1 MGSRLKGRVRGPGR
15 TRSRLCSMRALA
27 VTLVLGL
34 LAVVTNAHRYNR
46 ASTGKVAGLRWQPSH
61 TLGHQRRLLQQNTT
75 SSFTTANNITSTI
88 VNATRDGG
96 FLLVSVAISDENT
109 TYDHGL

>member
-1 MGSRLKGRVRGPGR
+1 MVTRVEGRARGTGR
-15 TRSRLCSMRALA
+15 TRSPLCRMRAFA

-34 LAVVTNAHRYNR
+34 LAVVTNAHRHNR

-96 FLLVSVAISDENT
+96 FLLVSVAVPDEKS
-109 TYDHGL
+109 TYN